1 MRTQVVTSRTEET
14 RIRRFIGRI
23 LNASRA
29 RAFNLWAQHGAVRTR
44 MRKVLPSLETYPRL
58 NTFRRLYTSSLDGI
72 VGDATAW
79 PKSSPSGRMEPMD
92 GDVACLCST
101 PHEARASGST
111 SQTRFCGQSM
121 DLMVCFVGGQGNNL
135 TRDEQGAIKCI

>member
-1 MRTQVVTSRTEET
+1 
-14 RIRRFIGRI
+14 
-23 LNASRA
+23 
-29 RAFNLWAQHGAVRTR
+29 
-44 MRKVLPSLETYPRL
+44 
-58 NTFRRLYTSSLDGI
+58 
-72 VGDATAW
+72 
-79 PKSSPSGRMEPMD
+79 MEPMD

-135 TRDEQGAIKCI
+135 TRDEQGLCDVASSQIEAQRGHLGRANRGQKTKKATVHAVPPANSLTRRLQSIDGVARSLRVGSARESGAHAVHFT